1 MINNSAWISFTRNC
15 LRGDGLSRMSIRA
28 NHCRRP
34 RQLVSAPPKQRLEAL
49 AAFGATAA
57 DAILVH
63 SDSRSFRDQ
72 FQLAFFV
79 RQLDKSGV
87 RFVSITQEL
96 GDASMNNLI
105 HQIMALPA
113 ANAATPSPGVSPK
126 GWKWTIAKCVSW
138 AAKPR
143 RSALSSPRKAGRE
156 SACPVL
162 FGKWRAQ
169 GDSNPC
175 FRRERDAT

>member
-15 LRGDGLSRMSIRA
+15 LSGDGLSRMSIRA

-34 RQLVSAPPKQRLEAL
+34 RQSVSAPPKQRLEAL
-49 AAFGATAA
+49 VAFGATAA

-87 RFVSITQEL
+87 RLVSITQEL
-96 GDASMNNLI
+96 GDASMNNMI

-113 ANAATPSPGVSPK
+113 ANAATPSPGVRPK
-126 GWKWTIAKCVSW
+126 GGSG
-138 AAKPR
+138 R
-143 RSALSSPRKAGRE
+143 SRSAYHGQQNRAAPHSRRLGRRGGN
-156 SACPVL
+156 L
-162 FGKWRAQ
+162 RAQ
-169 GDSNPC
+169 FCSELARPRGFEPLFSP
-175 FRRERDAT
+175 